1 VAAPAAKAAPDSRE
15 ALLGAALAAFAE
27 HGYHGTSMR
36 EVALRAGTA
45 VSHAYYY
52 FPAKADL
59 LRTLMVGVT
68 EDLIAALTAADA
80 AAGDDPADRLAAL
93 VRAHV
98 RLHCERQAESFI
110 GNSELRS
117 LSPEDHA
124 AIVALRDRI
133 GGMFRAAIEAGRR
146 AGRFDCPH
154 PHEAVLAIVTMCTAV
169 AGWYRADGALSPD
182 AVADRYADLALALV
196 GARA

>member
-1 VAAPAAKAAPDSRE
+1 MAAPAKKAEPASRE
-15 ALLGAALAAFAE
+15 ALLRAALAAFAE

-68 EDLIAALTAADA
+68 EDLIAALRAANA
-80 AAGDDPADRLAAL
+80 AAGPDPAARLAAL

-117 LSPEDHA
+117 LSPADRDMA
-124 AIVALRDRI
+124 VGLRDQVARL
-133 GGMFRAAIEAGRR
+133 FDDAIQSGKRENLFA
-146 AGRFDCPH
+146 CPH
-154 PHEAVLAIVTMCTAV
+154 PHEAMLAIVTMCTAV
-169 AGWYRADGALSPD
+169 AGWYRADGELTPD
-182 AVADRYADLALALV
+182 ALADRYAELALSMVAMRV
-196 GARA
+196 